1 MENLHY
7 ATSQCAVGYQG
18 QVITSVL
25 HKAYVALGAS
35 ASLHISK
42 VHALLL
48 GSRHSS
54 SLVWLYVKPWKRKQN
69 CMMIGQQ
76 IDPFKHP
83 EIHLSESAGTWHRPI
98 GGKRQTNLF
107 QAQAAQT
114 SKRESKGGF
123 FAISSYLSFLDIF
136 GVFLRHC
143 QVISPEAWSYDLLNE
158 ELNHNSA
165 SFDRRG
171 HSSVTMLVPHHQSVA
186 CNGHF
191 TDQCLGRNSWTI
203 PKSNMRH
210 CITLSLLNFTPMCG
224 LS

>member
-18 QVITSVL
+18 QVIVL

-54 SLVWLYVKPWKRKQN
+54 SLVWLSVKPWKRKQI

-83 EIHLSESAGTWHRPI
+83 EIPLSESPGTWRRPI
-98 GGKRQTNLF
+98 GGKKRTNLF

-123 FAISSYLSFLDIF
+123 FAISSYLSF
-136 GVFLRHC
+136 
-143 QVISPEAWSYDLLNE
+143 WT
-158 ELNHNSA
+158 
-165 SFDRRG
+165 
-171 HSSVTMLVPHHQSVA
+171 SSVFFEALP
-186 CNGHF
+186 GY
-191 TDQCLGRNSWTI
+191 
-203 PKSNMRH
+203 
-210 CITLSLLNFTPMCG
+210 LS
-224 LS
+224 